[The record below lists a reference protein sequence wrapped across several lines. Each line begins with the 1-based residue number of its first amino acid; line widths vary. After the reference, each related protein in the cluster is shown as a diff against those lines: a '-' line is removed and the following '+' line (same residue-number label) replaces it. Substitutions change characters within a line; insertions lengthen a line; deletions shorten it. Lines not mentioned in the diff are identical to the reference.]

1 MHSLVTFFYVLIA
14 ISGCVKLPSSFQ
26 KCDRDKSDCNPCIAK
41 AVENAISQLNHARP
55 SVGLIGLEPLEIP
68 FMSIAPGGGPASFSH
83 NYTNLKLSGLTQGKV
98 SKFDVDFDKKI
109 IYFDFT
115 VPHLRLDFMY
125 DATGKILVL
134 PIDGHGPGIIDL
146 SDLLLSF
153 TFDLE
158 EYEKNDKKYYKI
170 IGSRLTLEPK
180 LIHYNL
186 DNLFNGDERLGKQIN
201 DVLND
206 NWSDIFSDLKSS
218 YEESFNKI
226 FTNTFDRL
234 LGKVPVDEIFG

>member
-1 MHSLVTFFYVLIA
+1 MHSLVTTFCVLIA
-14 ISGCVKLPSSFQ
+14 CCVCYNVVGTPMSLVRLCRRCVKEMLQLQVCSHPF
-26 KCDRDKSDCNPCIAK
+26 DPVDPNKSDFNPCIAK
-41 AVENAISQLNHARP
+41 AVENAISQLNHAIP

-98 SKFDVDFDKKI
+98 SKFDVDFDKKNI
-109 IYFDFT
+109 CFVFT

-134 PIDGHGPGIIDL
+134 PIDGHGPGVIDL

-158 EYEKNDKKYYKI
+158 EYEKNGKKYYKI

-180 LIHYNL
+180 LIHYKL

-201 DVLND
+201 DVY
-206 NWSDIFSDLKSS
+206 FSVWK
-218 YEESFNKI
+218 
-226 FTNTFDRL
+226 
-234 LGKVPVDEIFG
+234 GKP

>member
-1 MHSLVTFFYVLIA
+1 MSCRSAATPLTRLTRKKSLGFDSGATSYVTPTQLVFKSVA
-14 ISGCVKLPSSFQ
+14 IKFCPEHLAHGN
-26 KCDRDKSDCNPCIAK
+26 KSDFNPCIAK
-41 AVENAISQLNHARP
+41 AVENAISQLNHAIP

-98 SKFDVDFDKKI
+98 SKFDVDFDKKNI
-109 IYFDFT
+109 CFVFT

-134 PIDGHGPGIIDL
+134 PIDGHGPGVIDL

-158 EYEKNDKKYYKI
+158 EYEKNGKKYYKI

-180 LIHYNL
+180 LIHYKL

-201 DVLND
+201 DVY
-206 NWSDIFSDLKSS
+206 FSVWK
-218 YEESFNKI
+218 
-226 FTNTFDRL
+226 
-234 LGKVPVDEIFG
+234 GKP